1 MRLSSRLPSRLPSR
15 LAVALTA
22 CLGLTLAGCADDAS
36 GSDATIVY
44 SPPVSG
50 ALPFLPIE
58 VALAN
63 GYFEDEGLKVE
74 KKETSPA
81 ALPAAMSSGQV
92 DMSADVV
99 YNSARYVE
107 SGVDVKYV
115 AGLNDNVDFTLLRRP
130 DVDVAEPGDGADG
143 WKETFASLKGL
154 KIGTAGKGGPVGLTV
169 AALLEQA
176 GVKQGEF
183 TLIDTPGPASV
194 AALEGKQVDVVVSG
208 GGFDTPLVANGLAE
222 PVLTF
227 GDGIASIFGDQTNA
241 ALVMT
246 AAYLEDNP
254 DAAEKIQKAVATAM
268 EFILDPANID
278 DVIAIATESGTVQ
291 TDLLAD
297 RIAAYEYDAA
307 IDVAGVESA
316 FEWAKSAEIIT
327 KDVDVSAT
335 IADGVETR

>member
-1 MRLSSRLPSRLPSR
+1 MRISSRLAL
-15 LAVALTA
+15 ALTA
-22 CLGLTLAGCADDAS
+22 CVGLTLTGCADT
-36 GSDATIVY
+36 GSDSDPKIVY

-58 VALAN
+58 VALAK
-63 GYFEDEGLKVE
+63 GYFEDAGLEVE

-115 AGLNDNVDFTLLRRP
+115 AGLNDNVDFALLKRP
-130 DVDVAEPGDGADG
+130 GVDVADPGDGPDG
-143 WKETFASLKGL
+143 WMETFASLKGL

-169 AALLEQA
+169 AALLKQA
-176 GVKQGEF
+176 GVEQGEF
-183 TLIDTPGPASV
+183 TLIDTPGPAAL

-208 GGFDTPLVANGLAE
+208 GGFDAPLVANGLAE

-227 GDGIASIFGDQTNA
+227 GEGIASVFGDQTNA

-246 AAYLEDNP
+246 ASYLKENP
-254 DAAEKIQKAVATAM
+254 DAAEKVQKAVANAID
-268 EFILDPANID
+268 FIDDPANSD
-278 DVIAIATESGTVQ
+278 EVLAIATKSGTPP
-291 TDLLAD
+291 TDVLAD

-307 IDVAGVESA
+307 VETAGVEAAFGWARSA
-316 FEWAKSAEIIT
+316 GIIS
-327 KDVDVSAT
+327 KEVDVPAT